1 MEFERAAALRDRIRA
16 LTNVQANQGINP
28 EGVEEADVVAL
39 HQEGGQA
46 CVQVFFI
53 RAHQNWGNRAYFP
66 RTGSGAEPGE
76 ILEAFLGQ
84 FYGNKTPPRLILASH
99 AARQRRP
106 ALPRRCSTQL
116 GRRVTIAAA
125 AARREGR
132 PRRAGRAQRPR
143 GAGAA
148 DGREREPGARCST
161 GSPRPS
167 GSTGRPS
174 GSRSTTTATSWART
188 RSAAM
193 IVAGPE
199 GFLKSQ
205 YRKFNIRGTDLTPG
219 DDFGMMREVLT
230 RRFARLAKEDPD
242 RQSGAWP
249 DLVLIDGGAGQVAA
263 ACAALRRARHRRGGG
278 GRRRQGRRPRRR
290 QGGVPPPGPAADGAR
305 APRPGALLRPAAARR
320 GPPLRDRRAPA
331 RSARRRPGRRR
342 STRCR
347 GSARRASA
355 RCSRISARPRR

>member
-99 AARQRRP
+99 EPDNADLLAE
-106 ALPRRCSTQL
+106 ALTAQL
-116 GRRVTIAAA
+116 GRKVAIARA
-125 AARREGR
+125 AARREGGA
-132 PRRAGRAQRPR
+132 RRAGGAQRPR

-148 DGREREPGARCST
+148 DGRERQPDGAAR
-161 GSPRPS
+161 GA
-167 GSTGRPS
+167 GRGLRARRARRS

-199 GFLKSQ
+199 GFVKSQ
-205 YRKFNIRGTDLTPG
+205 YRKFNIRAD
-219 DDFGMMREVLT
+219 
-230 RRFARLAKEDPD
+230 
-242 RQSGAWP
+242 
-249 DLVLIDGGAGQVAA
+249 
-263 ACAALRRARHRRGGG
+263 
-278 GRRRQGRRPRRR
+278 RPRRR
-290 QGGVPPPGPAADGAR
+290 ATT
-305 APRPGALLRPAAARR
+305 
-320 GPPLRDRRAPA
+320 
-331 RSARRRPGRRR
+331 SA
-342 STRCR
+342 
-347 GSARRASA
+347 
-355 RCSRISARPRR
+355 